1 MREHGRPTRI
11 RVDAGACTTDLAPGE
26 FLTPRVLTRHGRAAR
41 VSLVSHQAMLL
52 AGDHLRLQIEVGPGG
67 HLELTEPAGTIAYS
81 ARGGH
86 AGWSARVHVEAGGSL
101 VWRSAPMVLAE
112 GCDVDREIELTLD
125 EGAVAACHETLVL
138 GRHDEP
144 GGALLS
150 RTRVVHEGRPLLV
163 ETLDLRDVA
172 ARATPGVLGDQRVI
186 ATALLLGLP
195 IDAGVGAHVTPL
207 EGAGVMAR
215 AVDTRAHAAEAVL
228 EETWEE
234 WVGRIDRHF
243 AADGLAS

>member
-1 MREHGRPTRI
+1 MRERGRPTRV

-26 FLTPRVLTRHGRAAR
+26 FLSPRVLTRRGHCAR

-52 AGDHLRLQIEVGPGG
+52 AGDHLRLEIDVGPGG
-67 HLELTEPAGTIAYS
+67 HLELVEPAATIAYS

-112 GCDVDREIELTLD
+112 GCDVDREVDVSLD
-125 EGAVAACHETLVL
+125 DGAVAAWYETLVL

-150 RTRVVHEGRPLLV
+150 RTRVVHAATPLLV
-163 ETLDLRDVA
+163 ETLDLRDA
-172 ARATPGVLGDQRVI
+172 ATRATPGILGDQRVI
-186 ATALLLGLP
+186 ATALVLGLP
-195 IDAGVGAHVTPL
+195 VDAEIGPHVTPL

-215 AVDTRAHAAEAVL
+215 AVHTQAHAAEAML
-228 EETWEE
+228 EDTWEE